1 MYIPI
6 LAREPLD
13 CANGAA
19 QYLFYGGIVTIA
31 LNVVGLLAGCARQ
44 AALKVGI
51 FNFIFVQLNHPR
63 MVVFHVEKIVACVCW
78 DFCLE
83 FWGLWLL
90 SCLFG

>member
-1 MYIPI
+1 MNMYIPI

-44 AALKVGI
+44 AALKVVI
-51 FNFIFVQLNHPR
+51 F
-63 MVVFHVEKIVACVCW
+63 
-78 DFCLE
+78 
-83 FWGLWLL
+83 
-90 SCLFG
+90 